1 MKRLCTKMEHVHV
14 YKLKPRDLFELLIFW
29 NDRPFLLKLKSV
41 APEQHFCILNPE
53 PSKNQLNENVALER
67 QFQFFK
73 QFSMSHQSPNNNTK
87 LYAKW
92 HVKRRNRS
100 APCWLP
106 IFWIL
111 AVQSMIKNRWNRTVS
126 LKLSRKKSSFGLRNG
141 IICQEYASLNKLS
154 W

>member
-29 NDRPFLLKLKSV
+29 NYRPFLFKLKSV
-41 APEQHFCILNPE
+41 APEQHFRILNPE
-53 PSKNQLNENVALER
+53 PSKNQLNENVAALEQ

-73 QFSMSHQSPNNNTK
+73 QFSMSHQSPNNTT

-100 APCWLP
+100 KACWLP

-111 AVQSMIKNRWNRTVS
+111 AVQSMLKNRWNRTV
-126 LKLSRKKSSFGLRNG
+126 LKIYREKN
-141 IICQEYASLNKLS
+141 
-154 W
+154 

>member
-1 MKRLCTKMEHVHV
+1 MIFFDNDNIYNTNLSLGFPYANISGVFRFILKVQTNNCWLTINATMKRLCTKMEHVHV

-100 APCWLP
+100 EPCWLP
-106 IFWIL
+106 IF
-111 AVQSMIKNRWNRTVS
+111 
-126 LKLSRKKSSFGLRNG
+126 
-141 IICQEYASLNKLS
+141 
-154 W
+154 